1 MNIIVVGCGKIG
13 TTIIQSLVNEEHNV
27 TVIDNNPEV
36 ISRITNIF
44 DIMGVCGNGADCEV
58 LTEANVSSSSLVVAT
73 TNSDEV
79 NMLCCFLAK
88 KLGTKNSIA
97 RIRNPEYNDSSLN
110 FMKQQLDISLA
121 INPEMLAARELFN
134 ILKLPSAI
142 KIETFSV
149 RNFEMIELKL
159 KNDSV
164 LHGVALSEL
173 RNKYKAKFLICAVQR
188 GDEVYIP
195 DGNFVLKSGDKIS
208 LTAAPTEIARLLRE
222 MEISQKQAKNIM
234 ILGGSKTAFYLAK
247 MLTASGSKVT
257 IVEKEKEICEELCET
272 LPKATIINADGASQ
286 ELLLEEGLKSLD
298 AFVALTGTDE
308 QNILISSYALT
319 QGVPKV
325 ITKVNRDE
333 LKPLAEH
340 WGLDSIVSHKK
351 IIGDIVLRYARALE
365 NSADSSVETLYKI
378 MDDKVEVLEFK
389 VKPDFPR
396 LNIPFKTL
404 VTKPNT
410 LIAGIVR
417 DRKIIIPSGEDV
429 LLSGDKVVVIAANQ
443 RINKLSDILK

>member
-159 KNDSV
+159 KII
-164 LHGVALSEL
+164 L
-173 RNKYKAKFLICAVQR
+173 FLM
-188 GDEVYIP
+188 G
-195 DGNFVLKSGDKIS
+195 L
-208 LTAAPTEIARLLRE
+208 
-222 MEISQKQAKNIM
+222 
-234 ILGGSKTAFYLAK
+234 FYLN
-247 MLTASGSKVT
+247 S
-257 IVEKEKEICEELCET
+257 ET
-272 LPKATIINADGASQ
+272 
-286 ELLLEEGLKSLD
+286 
-298 AFVALTGTDE
+298 
-308 QNILISSYALT
+308 NI
-319 QGVPKV
+319 K
-325 ITKVNRDE
+325 
-333 LKPLAEH
+333 H
-340 WGLDSIVSHKK
+340 H
-351 IIGDIVLRYARALE
+351 
-365 NSADSSVETLYKI
+365 
-378 MDDKVEVLEFK
+378 F
-389 VKPDFPR
+389 
-396 LNIPFKTL
+396 
-404 VTKPNT
+404 
-410 LIAGIVR
+410 
-417 DRKIIIPSGEDV
+417 
-429 LLSGDKVVVIAANQ
+429 
-443 RINKLSDILK
+443 